1 MTTYSSENLLKLCFK
16 LIRVAYIG
24 IAIYYVCYGYYTTIL
39 MAKEANLMVKDEVSV
54 LEKYRYP
61 SLTFC
66 YLYKHGLGNSGLKLL
81 DEVSSSDSIDD
92 VEADAQG
99 QKKIK
104 NAAKSW
110 QYEGGKNIWWV
121 YHRQFNEK
129 WKKSGKERKY
139 IISHFYI
146 SISNLSR
153 GVCAIT
159 WFYNL

>member
-1 MTTYSSENLLKLCFK
+1 MTTHSSENLLKLCIK
-16 LIRVAYIG
+16 SIRIVYIG

-66 YLYKHGLGNSGLKLL
+66 YLYKHGLRNSGLRLL
-81 DEVSSSDSIDD
+81 DEVSSSHPIDD

-99 QKKIK
+99 QKKK
-104 NAAKSW
+104 RNAAKNW

-129 WKKSGKERKY
+129 WKKSGRERTY
-139 IISHFYI
+139 IIS
-146 SISNLSR
+146 
-153 GVCAIT
+153 
-159 WFYNL
+159 